1 MSQEAGMSELSIAD
15 LRAWLLRC
23 AEVIA
28 AHAEELTALDAA
40 IGDADHGANMKRGM
54 SAVQAALESGSF
66 DTAGA
71 MLKKT
76 GMTLVSTVGGASG
89 PLYGT
94 FFMRMGAAAGS
105 ATSLDAQALAQAVAA
120 GVEGIAS
127 RGRATTGEKTMIDA
141 WSPALEALRAH
152 PEDLAASTQAAARA
166 ADEGRAATEAM
177 VATKGRAS
185 YLAERSA
192 GHIDPGAASTALLL
206 QALADVVAGEVAAQ
220 VPPAGAQA
228 RQDHA
233 VQAPTEAPG
242 SQGAESTGAGEPAAP
257 SGQGGADAAAP
268 TEAAAPAQADPPAA
282 PSGVGIVLV
291 SHSRALAQAAAD
303 LATQLV
309 SSLDVVVEIAAGL
322 PDGGLGTDG
331 TAVARAITR
340 VAGRPGNT
348 GVLVL
353 ADLGSAIMSVE
364 AALEQVEAPVAART
378 RLSAAPFV
386 EGLVGAYA
394 AAGIGRDLEAV
405 AAEALVATSAKA
417 AQVTGS

>member
-1 MSQEAGMSELSIAD
+1 MSQGAGELSIAD
-15 LRAWLLRC
+15 LRAWMLRC

-105 ATSLDAQALAQAVAA
+105 ATSLDARALAQAVAA

-127 RGRATTGEKTMIDA
+127 RGRASTGEKTMIDA

-185 YLAERSA
+185 YLAERSV
-192 GHIDPGAASTALLL
+192 GHIDPGAASTALIL
-206 QALADVVAGEVAAQ
+206 QALADVVAG
-220 VPPAGAQA
+220 GGTAQA
-228 RQDHA
+228 PSSSAQSRRERG
-233 VQAPTEAPG
+233 VEPTAPDAPAEPTAASGRGSEAG
-242 SQGAESTGAGEPAAP
+242 
-257 SGQGGADAAAP
+257 
-268 TEAAAPAQADPPAA
+268 AAAPAEDAEPDGSAA

-303 LATQLV
+303 LAAQLV

-331 TAVARAITR
+331 AAVAQAITR
-340 VAGRPGNT
+340 VADRPGNT

-364 AALEQVEAPVAART
+364 AALEQVEAPVAERT

-417 AQVTGS
+417 TRVTAS